1 MHNMEKEM
9 AAPSRI
15 ISWRIHGIGEPGGL
29 PSMGLPRVGH
39 DWSYL
44 AAAAA
49 CILYTFIRFFTY
61 YVFYQ
66 IQKGDAAHSV

>member
-1 MHNMEKEM
+1 MEKEM

-39 DWSYL
+39 D
-44 AAAAA
+44 
-49 CILYTFIRFFTY
+49 
-61 YVFYQ
+61 
-66 IQKGDAAHSV
+66 